1 MNCTLD
7 LMHLHH
13 EMMKINANIVHN
25 LTINP
30 SVFPSVWRVVTFLE
44 THNSGRIIFDRKKW
58 RDSDV

>member
-1 MNCTLD
+1 
-7 LMHLHH
+7 MHLHH

-30 SVFPSVWRVVTFLE
+30 SVFPTVWRVVTFLE

-58 RDSDV
+58 RDSGV